1 MNRRIQVR
9 KILLSLL
16 SCLVILTAAGCSQQ
30 ADSAAPKKHIKIGIM
45 LSDAGLGDQSF
56 SDAGFE
62 GLEKA
67 RDELGISFDYR
78 EIKDTKTYE
87 TGIEELVKE
96 GNDLVIGLGF
106 SMQEAIDKVAKKYP
120 DENFLVIDTVSKLPN
135 VSSVTF
141 KEEEGSYLIGL
152 IAGMETKSGV
162 VGFVGGMDV
171 PLIHKFENGFKEG
184 VTAVNPKAKILSTYA
199 GSFDDDVLGK
209 KIAGDMIK
217 KKADYLYPAAG
228 FTGIGVLKQAQEAG
242 VYSFGVDSDQF
253 FLAEKSVVSSMM
265 KRVDVAIYN
274 VAEELVKNGKL
285 SQKDRVLGVK
295 EHGVDIAPIR
305 VISLTPQEQ
314 TSLDEFKNKIENG
327 TITVQP

>member
-1 MNRRIQVR
+1 MR